1 MPASWVAAA
10 AGAYSAYKG
19 GKSSSSGSGETTQKQ
34 ELDPRVQALLYG
46 DGTPGNLGL
55 AAQIAN
61 QANTPQSSGVT
72 NFGKGTDSYLNDWG
86 LSNLMS
92 SQQAAQR
99 LQGTSALVPYIQA
112 AQVKGPSQNSL
123 DLRQAYADKIGGD
136 AAQNPYLTQAIQGGL
151 NQSTNT
157 FNQQQRLATR
167 NLQENILPG
176 IKSNSI
182 LSGGYGGSRQ
192 GIAEG
197 RAIGDF
203 SQAQQDAINQFGQN
217 NTNAAVGAQASA
229 FDRGQD
235 RSLSALTSLGGQQYG
250 VASQNAAMENQGSL
264 ANQSAYLQNNQNN
277 TQAQATGIGLS
288 SGLLGQ
294 AYGYAQNGNNAGIN
308 RLTQVAGALSPF
320 TGLGA
325 TTTGTSTTPYY
336 SNAGA
341 NALGGA
347 AAGLG
352 LYNQFRNNSNNGV
365 ASNASYANND
375 WLTS

>member
-1 MPASWVAAA
+1 MTWGAIGGAAVATVG
-10 AGAYSAYKG
+10 GALLNKNKG
-19 GKSSSSGSGETTQKQ
+19 GSSTSTQTQ
-34 ELDPRVQALLYG
+34 EIDPRLAALLYG
-46 DGTPGNLGL
+46 DGTAGNQGL
-55 AAQIAN
+55 LSQINAQSGGSQSAG
-61 QANTPQSSGVT
+61 QKSFNTGI
-72 NFGKGTDSYLNDWG
+72 DSYLGGWG
-86 LSNLMS
+86 ANNFLS

-99 LQGTSALVPYIQA
+99 LQATNNAVPYIESA
-112 AQVKGPSQNSL
+112 TVKAPSQNSI

-136 AAQNPYLTQAIQGGL
+136 AAQNPYLTSAIQGGI
-151 NQSTNT
+151 NQSQNA
-157 FNQQQRLATR
+157 FDQMQRKSTQ

-182 LSGGYGGSRQ
+182 ISGGYGGSRQ
-192 GIAEG
+192 GLAEG

-203 SQAQQDAINQFGQN
+203 AQAQQESINQFGQA

-235 RSLSALTSLGGQQYG
+235 RSLSALMGLGGQQYG

-264 ANQSAYLQNNQNN
+264 ANQGAYLQNNQNN
-277 TQAQATGIGLS
+277 AQAQATGVGLS

-294 AYGYAQNGNNAGIN
+294 AYGYAQNANNADLS
-308 RLTQVAGALSPF
+308 RLTQVSGALSPY
-320 TGLGA
+320 TGYGG
-325 TTTGTSTTPYY
+325 TTTGSTPYY
-336 SNAGA
+336 TNPGA

-352 LYNQFRNNSNNGV
+352 LWNQFNSGRS
-365 ASNASYANND
+365 SNVGSSADYANND